1 MPIYG
6 QSGKVQILTSKTIKS
21 KKGEVSMKRK
31 ILASI
36 LALSMI
42 FSMVPTA
49 AFADGETGSDNVC
62 F

>member
-1 MPIYG
+1 
-6 QSGKVQILTSKTIKS
+6 
-21 KKGEVSMKRK
+21 MKRK

-49 AFADGETGSDNVC
+49 AFADGETGSDNQTQIVETKKDEAVD
-62 F
+62 